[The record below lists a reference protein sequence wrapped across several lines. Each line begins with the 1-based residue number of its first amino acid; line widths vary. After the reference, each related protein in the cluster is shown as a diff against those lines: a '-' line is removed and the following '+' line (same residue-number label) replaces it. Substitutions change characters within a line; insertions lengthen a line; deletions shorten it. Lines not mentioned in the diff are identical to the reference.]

1 MRAQAVSPTLG
12 AVYDVAHSGF
22 SSSAWSQREMA
33 KRGALST
40 EALQCLQ
47 PIGLA
52 LSLASAEAN
61 GELAMMKTLIT
72 TTVLAL
78 GLSVLSTPSFAGGYV
93 VTGHAASPAMDHL
106 QNLS

>member
-1 MRAQAVSPTLG
+1 
-12 AVYDVAHSGF
+12 
-22 SSSAWSQREMA
+22 
-33 KRGALST
+33 
-40 EALQCLQ
+40 
-47 PIGLA
+47 
-52 LSLASAEAN
+52 
-61 GELAMMKTLIT
+61 MMKTLIT